1 MSFGALCLRK
11 GVLYVSRCDQ
21 TGYVRPYDLDGR
33 ALSAGFAFR
42 GRDGTP
48 WNLGGIA
55 VDADHQIWIGERD
68 AQRVAAFSL
77 FGREVKHVVGAPRER
92 DDARGNLA
100 EIVDVALTAVE
111 DEEQLVVASGGSRR
125 HALQI
130 FDVSGRC
137 LQSLRPL
144 GDPQAHFQGLSR
156 VAAYERWLYVC
167 ERGAGR
173 VQVFRDREFHFAFSV
188 PAANGRFEPVAIAGM
203 AEGRMLIATGDA
215 NSALLLVD
223 SAGRLLRVVA
233 EAGALEAQ
241 VLDPVDVVVEQHEP
255 ESRARVAV
263 LDQDAERVQVF
274 SLAGRCHGALE
285 SLPGRAL

>member
-1 MSFGALCLRK
+1 MSFGALCLRS

-33 ALSAGFAFR
+33 ALSEGFAFR
-42 GRDGTP
+42 GESGAP
-48 WNLGGIA
+48 WNVGGID
-55 VDADHQIWIGERD
+55 VDADHQIWIGDRH
-68 AQRVAAFSL
+68 ANRIAGFSL
-77 FGREVKHVVGAPRER
+77 FGREVTSVVGAARER
-92 DDARGNLA
+92 DDARGSLR
-100 EIVDVALTAVE
+100 EIVDVAVSGDE
-111 DEEQLVVASGGSRR
+111 DDEHLVVASGGSRR
-125 HALQI
+125 HALQV
-130 FDVSGRC
+130 FELTGRC
-137 LQSLRPL
+137 VESLRPQ
-144 GDPQAHFQGLSR
+144 GDPRALFHGLSR
-156 VAAYERWLYVC
+156 VAAHGRWLYVC

-188 PAANGRFEPVAIAGM
+188 PVARGRFEPVAIAGL
-203 AEGRMLIATGDA
+203 AEGRMLIATGDV

-241 VLDPVDVVVEQHEP
+241 VLDLVDVVVEQHEP